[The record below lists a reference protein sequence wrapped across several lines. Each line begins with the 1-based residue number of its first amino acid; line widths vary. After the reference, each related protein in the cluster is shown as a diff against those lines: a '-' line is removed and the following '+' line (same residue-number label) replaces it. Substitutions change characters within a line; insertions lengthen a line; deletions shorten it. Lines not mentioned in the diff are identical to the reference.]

1 MARSGTAPLRHR
13 VATVL
18 VDGMSALEPAVAGE
32 VFGYDRSDE
41 LGLAWYRH
49 EYCTEH
55 PGRLAVNGGPDIVVD
70 TDFEV
75 LGDADTIV
83 VPGWSHT
90 DTPPSPALVD
100 ALRAAV
106 DRGARVV
113 SFCSGA
119 FALAAAGL
127 LDGRSATTHWS
138 HADTFAERY
147 PAVEFDPKVL
157 YVVDGQIMTSAGS
170 AACIDL
176 ALHIVRRDFGAS
188 IANAVARDLVV
199 PPHRDGGQAQFID
212 APVPEC
218 DGADPLNDTLAWALE
233 HLDGDLS
240 LRSMARHA
248 AMSTRNFTRRFA
260 ALTGT
265 TPHRWVVHQRVAAA
279 QRLLES
285 TDLPVE
291 IVAER
296 CGFGTAASMRVHF
309 RATVQASP
317 SSYRDA
323 FSGATPVTVA
333 GS

>member
-1 MARSGTAPLRHR
+1 MPSRSRIAGRHL

-18 VDGMSALEPAVAGE
+18 VDGMTAFEPAVAGE

-41 LGLAWYRH
+41 LGIAWYRH
-49 EYCTEH
+49 VFCTEV
-55 PGRLAVNGGPDIVVD
+55 PGRLGVRGGPDVIVD
-70 TDFEV
+70 DDFAV
-75 LGDADTIV
+75 LRRADTIV
-83 VPGWSHT
+83 IPGWSHSDDVPT
-90 DTPPSPALVD
+90 PALVEE
-100 ALRAAV
+100 LRAAV

-127 LDGRSATTHWS
+127 LDGRRATTHWS
-138 HADTFAERY
+138 HAAKFGARY

-157 YVVDGQIMTSAGS
+157 YVVDGSLLTSAGS

-176 ALHIVRRDFGAS
+176 SLHIVRRDHGAS
-188 IANAVARDLVV
+188 VANAVARDLVV

-218 DGADPLNDTLAWALE
+218 EGADPLNETLAWALGN
-233 HLDGDLS
+233 LDGDLS
-240 LRSMARHA
+240 LRALSRHA

-285 TDLPVE
+285 TTLPVE

-296 CGFGTAASMRVHF
+296 CGFGTAASMRGHF
-309 RATVQASP
+309 RATVHASP
-317 SSYRDA
+317 SAYRETFA
-323 FSGATPVTVA
+323 GATPEHA
-333 GS
+333 A